1 MENEAKRTYS
11 RDVTYSLEEVEPGH
25 GICHIKGRGY
35 NAVQYWDSTELN
47 DFAGMEAAE
56 RIMFEHEHYRVIG
69 YADGIKVTPD
79 YGLEMD
85 GHVFKDIEAGAK
97 VYPILKNGVPQQAS
111 ITFQPKEYEDLRAG
125 EAAEVN
131 GREVVGPVRIY
142 RKWKLESISL
152 CSYGVDDT
160 TSVIP
165 VKMSQGDK
173 TMNKR
178 KYQDGCAADE
188 EKKDEQKLTDEP
200 QEGTEA
206 AADLATQIAEL
217 TTLVEQLKAENAEL
231 TTKLNELQGAAAEEP
246 TAVENSE
253 AEEEKKEKEDEEE
266 EDKKELSRLRAD
278 VSNLTD
284 MVKAMY
290 SNQRLGYSPMDSVK
304 REEYSSPMAYLT
316 ALENAKLNHKKN

>member
-25 GICHIKGRGY
+25 GICHIYGRGY
-35 NAVQYWDSTELN
+35 NAVQYWDSTEIN
-47 DFAGMEAAE
+47 DFAGMEAAD

-160 TSVIP
+160 TSVVP
-165 VKMSQGDK
+165 VKMSQGETTMDK
-173 TMNKR
+173 KR
-178 KYQDGCAADE
+178 KYQEGCTEE
-188 EKKDEQKLTDEP
+188 EKKDEQKLADEP
-200 QEGTEA
+200 QEGAEA
-206 AADLATQIAEL
+206 AEDLTAQIAQL
-217 TTLVEQLKAENAEL
+217 TALIEQLKAENAEL
-231 TTKLNELQGAAAEEP
+231 TAKLNELQGTAAEEP
-246 TAVENSE
+246 TTVENSE
-253 AEEEKKEKEDEEE
+253 AEEEKEKEKEDAEE
-266 EDKKELSRLRAD
+266 KKELSRLREE
-278 VSNLTD
+278 VTKLTT
-284 MVKAMY
+284 MVKTMY
-290 SNQRLGYSPMDSVK
+290 SNQKLGLSPATTVK

-316 ALENAKLNHKKN
+316 ALENARLNHKKN